1 MVLHVTGAEV
11 FFMFARKFVEQFL
24 RAFAQY
30 VNQNVQT
37 TTVRHA
43 QYHFT
48 GTTVT
53 SVADHLFEHWD

>member
-1 MVLHVTGAEV
+1 
-11 FFMFARKFVEQFL
+11 MFARKFVEQFL

-48 GTTVT
+48 GTAVT
-53 SVADHLFEHWD
+53 GVADHLFEHWD